1 MTFTMHMRAVLTLLF
16 SLVIWLIVLEI
27 KHDKLGT
34 GSRQTGLTKHLLAA
48 YTVTK
53 VR

>member
-1 MTFTMHMRAVLTLLF
+1 MTFTMHMRAVLTLL